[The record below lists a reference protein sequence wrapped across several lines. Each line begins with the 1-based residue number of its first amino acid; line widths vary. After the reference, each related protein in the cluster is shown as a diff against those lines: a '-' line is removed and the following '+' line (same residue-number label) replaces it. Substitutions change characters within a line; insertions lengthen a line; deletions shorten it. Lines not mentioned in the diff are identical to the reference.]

1 MCGDDDLRLVSWLL
15 LRSAKLGWGV
25 CLFFV
30 RRCLLVAGDKC
41 GGWGLLVIT
50 CGFEDVMGER
60 SKKSCFLNPSF
71 L

>member
-1 MCGDDDLRLVSWLL
+1 MVVVEV
-15 LRSAKLGWGV
+15 AKLGWGV

-30 RRCLLVAGDKC
+30 RRCLLMAGDEC
-41 GGWGLLVIT
+41 GGWVLLVIT
-50 CGFEDVMGER
+50 CGFGDVTGER